1 MAANIE
7 REIKLQ
13 FDSPEAAQIAINK
26 LGASHLRGRRLQD
39 DRLFDWPD
47 GRLRKSHSSIRLRRE
62 GKISTLTFK
71 GPPQSTTMKV
81 REEIETT
88 VQDESSLVTILE
100 RLGLRL
106 CFHYQKYRQEF
117 QHLGVVLAIDETP
130 IGTFVELEGNKSGI
144 TTIATAM

>member
-1 MAANIE
+1 
-7 REIKLQ
+7 
-13 FDSPEAAQIAINK
+13 
-26 LGASHLRGRRLQD
+26 
-39 DRLFDWPD
+39 
-47 GRLRKSHSSIRLRRE
+47 
-62 GKISTLTFK
+62 
-71 GPPQSTTMKV
+71 MKV

-144 TTIATAM
+144 TTIATAMGQAQCNYILDSYRGLYLEKQGSGVAIPENMLFDD